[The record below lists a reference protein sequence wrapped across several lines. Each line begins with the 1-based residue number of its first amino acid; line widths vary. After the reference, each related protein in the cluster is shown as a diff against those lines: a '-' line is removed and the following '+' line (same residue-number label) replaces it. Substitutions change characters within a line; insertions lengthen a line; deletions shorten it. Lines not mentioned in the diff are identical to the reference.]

1 VLTTAAIAAFGL
13 YLARTGAL
21 LMSAP
26 IFSTGSSFSGYRVAL
41 AFSLALLMYGATG
54 APLPIEITPMSF
66 FAMALREV
74 AIGLA
79 MAFVLT
85 LMQLVAR
92 MAGDLIGHEMGLA
105 MANQTDPVT
114 GVQTPLVSRI
124 YEIFFILGFLA
135 VNGHHVLLRALGD
148 SFGRA
153 PVGEMV
159 LQGDMIELVE
169 SFFVRAIEA
178 GVTFGAPVMVIMLM
192 LSMLIGV
199 LARVVPQINVLEMSF
214 TLRVALA
221 MIAMFVFAPIIG
233 PALMRLYDLQAV
245 WLEQLIGTVETT
257 VVLAGGQNG

>member
-1 VLTTAAIAAFGL
+1 MLTTAAIAAFGL
-13 YLARTGAL
+13 YLMRTGAL

-26 IFSTGSSFSGYRVAL
+26 IFSTGSTFSGYRIAL
-41 AFSLALLMYGATG
+41 AFSLAILMYSATG
-54 APLPIEITPMSF
+54 APLPVEVTPMLF

-79 MAFVLT
+79 MAFVLSM
-85 LMQLVAR
+85 MQLVAR

-114 GVQTPLVSRI
+114 GIQTPLVSRI
-124 YEIFFILGFLA
+124 YEVVFILGFLA
-135 VNGHHVLLRALGD
+135 INGHHVLLRALGD

-153 PVGEMV
+153 PVGEIV
-159 LQGDMIELVE
+159 VQDDMIELVE
-169 SFFVRAIEA
+169 SFFVRALEA
-178 GVTFGAPVMVIMLM
+178 GITFGAPVMVIMLL
-192 LSMLIGV
+192 LSVLIGV

-221 MIAMFVFAPIIG
+221 MVAMFLFAPIIS

-245 WLEQLIGTVETT
+245 WLDQLIGTIEPTA
-257 VVLAGGQNG
+257 VLAGAQNG